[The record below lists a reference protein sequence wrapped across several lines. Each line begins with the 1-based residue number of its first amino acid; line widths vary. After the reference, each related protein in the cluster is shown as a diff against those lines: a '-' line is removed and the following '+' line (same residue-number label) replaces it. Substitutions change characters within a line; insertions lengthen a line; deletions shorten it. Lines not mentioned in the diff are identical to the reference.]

1 MNIFRKSITAFV
13 LVLFVVSAG
22 WAGEIPQAK
31 PEAVGMSSA
40 KLAKVNQAVEKMISD
55 KKAAGAITI
64 IARKGK
70 IVHFETYGMRDI
82 ESNKPVEKDTI
93 MRFYSMTKPITT
105 VAAMILFDQG
115 KFKLDDPLEK
125 YLPELKGLKVYNGGK
140 PAAPKRKVTVRDIM
154 RHTSGFTYGL
164 FGNTPVDKMYRKANI
179 LGSRNL
185 KAMVTKLG
193 KIPLSFEPGSKWHYS
208 VSSDVL
214 GAFVERVSGMGLDAF
229 FKKHIFGP
237 LDMRDTGFSVPKG
250 SVERFS
256 SCFGPGLRTSDKY
269 STSRY
274 TRRPRGILSGGGGLV
289 STARDYMRFC
299 QMLLNK
305 GQLQGKRILK
315 AKTVETMTANNL
327 PAGMSTFRGGG
338 VGFGLGFSVQI
349 KDQGSVAHAGEY
361 GWGGAASTHF
371 WISPKDDLVVI
382 ALTQYQPFSARIKQL
397 VKPLVYQAIVK

>member
-1 MNIFRKSITAFV
+1 

-22 WAGEIPQAK
+22 LAGEIPQAK

-40 KLAKVNQAVEKMISD
+40 KLAKVSQAVGKMVED
-55 KKAAGAITI
+55 KKVAGAITI
-64 IARKGK
+64 VARKGK

-82 ESNKPVEKDTI
+82 ESKKPVEKDTI

-125 YLPELKGLKVYNGGK
+125 YLPELKGLKVQNGEK
-140 PAAPKRKVTVRDIM
+140 TSEPKRKVTIRDIM
-154 RHTSGFTYGL
+154 RHSSGFTYGL
-164 FGNTPVDKMYRKANI
+164 FGNTRIDQMYRKANI

-185 KAMVTKLG
+185 KEMVTKLG
-193 KIPLSFEPGSKWHYS
+193 KIPLRFEPGSRWHYS

-214 GAFVERVSGMGLDAF
+214 GALVERVSGMGLDAF
-229 FKKHIFGP
+229 FKKHIFTP

-256 SCFGPGLRTSDKY
+256 SCYRPQMRVEDKY
-269 STSRY
+269 STSHY
-274 TRRPRGILSGGGGLV
+274 TRRPRGMLSGGGGLV

-299 QMLLNK
+299 QMLAGK

-315 AKTVETMTANNL
+315 ARTVEMMTANHL
-327 PAGMSTFRGGG
+327 PDGMTTFRGGG

-349 KDQGSVAHAGEY
+349 KDRGAAAHAGEY

-382 ALTQYQPFSARIKQL
+382 ALSQYKPFSSKLKQL